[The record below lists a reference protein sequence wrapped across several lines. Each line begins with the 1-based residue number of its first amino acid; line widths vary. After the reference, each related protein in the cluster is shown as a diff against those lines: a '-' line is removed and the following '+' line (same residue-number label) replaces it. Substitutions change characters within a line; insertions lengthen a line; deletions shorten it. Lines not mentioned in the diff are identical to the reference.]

1 MNAIQQAVPGTWP
14 HLTALDAPH
23 TPAAR
28 PSGAPLRRRLLRLL
42 AALAAGLILQA
53 SPAAHSQGAG
63 VTADTN
69 LIGRSA
75 GVTGSLFARVK
86 PVTEALTA
94 YFAQVNDAGGINGR
108 RLKFINLDDGSD
120 PKRTAENVKKLVDE
134 DKVLAL
140 IGIPGSPQTQAAVT
154 VASAAG
160 VPLIGSTSGADSLR
174 KHNRFVFHL
183 KGSYA
188 DEFAKMAEHMKTIGL
203 LRVAIVYSSE
213 AASHEAMLLARAE
226 LERVGIKPLGEIMFK
241 TGEAKAAA
249 EQLRKLNAQAV
260 VLPAF
265 PVPGAEF
272 YKEMVKSPAWPQVFA
287 WSIIIPE
294 TVYKEVG
301 PQVHGLVVA
310 QTVPSPN
317 DRSTG
322 LAREYQD
329 FIKKANLPDGGYTGL
344 EGYVYAR
351 VLVEGIKRA
360 GKTLTRDTLITAL
373 EGMRG
378 YDLGGDIVNFAPNDH
393 VGRRFVDLVM
403 VGKDGR
409 FLK

>member
-1 MNAIQQAVPGTWP
+1 MLKATLLFRALRRSGPGCG
-14 HLTALDAPH
+14 AR
-23 TPAAR
+23 PAAR
-28 PSGAPLRRRLLRLL
+28 LTLRARLPALL
-42 AALAAGLILQA
+42 AACAAVLALHAG
-53 SPAAHSQGAG
+53 PAAHAQGAG
-63 VTADTN
+63 VTSDTI

-75 GVTGSLFARVK
+75 GVTGSLATRVK

-134 DKVLAL
+134 EKVLAL
-140 IGIPGSPQTQAAVT
+140 TSIPGSPQTQAAVT

-203 LRVAIVYSSE
+203 LRVAIVYSGE
-213 AASHEAMLLARAE
+213 PASHEAMLLARAE
-226 LERVGIKPLGEIMFK
+226 LERVGIKPVGEIMFK
-241 TGEAKAAA
+241 NGEAKGAA

-265 PVPGAEF
+265 PLPGAEF
-272 YKEMVKSPAWPQVFA
+272 YKELVKTPSWPQVFA
-287 WSIIIPE
+287 WSIIVPE

-301 PQVHGLVVA
+301 TQVYGLVVA

-322 LAREYQD
+322 LSREYQE
-329 FIKKANLPDGGYTGL
+329 FIKKNKLPDGGYTGL

-351 VLVEGIKRA
+351 VLVEAIRRA
-360 GKTLTRDTLITAL
+360 GKTLTRETLITAL
-373 EGMRG
+373 EGMRSH
-378 YDLGGDIVNFAPNDH
+378 DLGGDIVHFSSTDH

-403 VGKDGR
+403 VGKDGK

>member
-1 MNAIQQAVPGTWP
+1 MLKAILLFRSLRRSGPGCG
-14 HLTALDAPH
+14 AR
-23 TPAAR
+23 PAAR
-28 PSGAPLRRRLLRLL
+28 LTLRARLPALL
-42 AALAAGLILQA
+42 AACAALLALYA
-53 SPAAHSQGAG
+53 SPAAHAQGAG
-63 VTADTN
+63 VTSDTI

-75 GVTGSLFARVK
+75 GVTGSLATRVK

-134 DKVLAL
+134 EKVLAL
-140 IGIPGSPQTQAAVT
+140 TSIPGSPQTQAAVT

-203 LRVAIVYSSE
+203 LRVAIVYSGE
-213 AASHEAMLLARAE
+213 PASHEAMLLARAE
-226 LERVGIKPLGEIMFK
+226 LERVGIKPVGEIMFK
-241 TGEAKAAA
+241 NGEAKGAA

-265 PVPGAEF
+265 PLPGAEF
-272 YKEMVKSPAWPQVFA
+272 YKELVKTPSWPQVFA
-287 WSIIIPE
+287 WSIIVPE

-301 PQVHGLVVA
+301 TQVYGLVVA

-322 LAREYQD
+322 LSREYQD
-329 FIKKANLPDGGYTGL
+329 FIKKNKLPDGGYTGL

-351 VLVEGIKRA
+351 VLVEAIRRA
-360 GKTLTRDTLITAL
+360 GKTLTRETLITAL
-373 EGMRG
+373 EGMRSH
-378 YDLGGDIVNFAPNDH
+378 DLGGDIVHFSSTDH

-403 VGKDGR
+403 VGKDGK

>member
-1 MNAIQQAVPGTWP
+1 MKAQQPTFPATGP
-14 HLTALDAPH
+14 HQPARAAH
-23 TPAAR
+23 SAPAAR
-28 PSGAPLRRRLLRLL
+28 PRGGRVRHRLLGFM
-42 AALAAGLILQA
+42 AAIAAAMALQA
-53 SPAAHSQGAG
+53 GTPAHAQGAG
-63 VTADTN
+63 VTADTI

-134 DKVLAL
+134 DKVLVL
-140 IGIPGSPQTQAAVT
+140 TSIPGSPQTQAAVT

-213 AASHEAMLLARAE
+213 PASYEAALLARAE
-226 LERVGIKPLGEIMFK
+226 LERVGIKPVGEIMFK
-241 TGEAKAAA
+241 NGEAKGAA

-272 YKEMVKSPAWPQVFA
+272 YKEMVKSPTWPQVFA

-301 PQVHGLVVA
+301 PQVYGLVVA

-322 LAREYQD
+322 LSREYQE
-329 FIKKANLPDGGYTGL
+329 FIKKNKLPDGGYTGL

-351 VLVEGIKRA
+351 VLVEAIRRT
-360 GKTLTRDTLITAL
+360 GKTLTRETLITTL
-373 EGMRG
+373 ENMRG
-378 YDLGGDIVNFAPNDH
+378 YDLGGDTVTFSPTDH

-403 VGKDGR
+403 VGKDGK